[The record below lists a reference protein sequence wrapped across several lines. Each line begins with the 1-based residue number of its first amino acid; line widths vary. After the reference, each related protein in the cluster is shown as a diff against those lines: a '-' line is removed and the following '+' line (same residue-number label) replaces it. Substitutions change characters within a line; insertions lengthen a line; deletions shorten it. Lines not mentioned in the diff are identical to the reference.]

1 MSRMP
6 RIAATLSSAAVER
19 RLDAGEAL
27 FHRGDR
33 SAGFFEIVSGRLRL
47 VRTDADGRELTL
59 HAAGAGETIA
69 EASLFSPAY
78 HCDAVAV
85 TDTVVRL
92 YRKSTVLAAFGRDP
106 AAAVDFMAML
116 AHQVMSLRTRLEG
129 RNIRS
134 TRDRVLHYLMIN
146 AAFDGRTVMLRGTV
160 KELAAEL
167 GLSHEA
173 LYRALAALEADGAIF
188 REKGCIR
195 LVRPPPE

>member
-6 RIAATLSSAAVER
+6 RLAAALRSAAVER
-19 RLDAGEAL
+19 RLAAGEAL
-27 FHRGDR
+27 FHRGDT

-47 VRTDADGRELTL
+47 DRTGADGRALTL
-59 HAAGAGETIA
+59 HAAGAGESIA

-92 YRKSTVLAAFGRDP
+92 YRKSTVLAAFERDP
-106 AAAVDFMAML
+106 AAAADFMAML
-116 AHQVMSLRTRLEG
+116 AHQVMTLRTRLEG

-134 TRDRVLHYLMIN
+134 ARDRLLHHLMVN
-146 AAFDGRTVMLRGTV
+146 AADGRTVILRGTL

-173 LYRALAALEADGAIF
+173 LYRALAALEADGEIV
-188 REKGCIR
+188 REQGCIR
-195 LVRPPPE
+195 LAAPLPE

>member
-1 MSRMP
+1 MSSML
-6 RIAATLSSAAVER
+6 AALHSAAVER
-19 RLDAGEAL
+19 RLAAGEAL
-27 FHRGDR
+27 FHRGDS

-47 VRTDADGRELTL
+47 VRTGTDGRELTL
-59 HAAGAGETIA
+59 HAAEAGETIA

-78 HCDAVAV
+78 HCDAIAV

-92 YRKSTVLAAFGRDP
+92 YRKPTVLAAFARDP
-106 AAAVDFMAML
+106 AAAADFMAVL

-134 TRDRVLHYLMIN
+134 ARDRVLHYLMVH
-146 AAFDGRTVMLRGTV
+146 AAFDGRTVMLPGTL

-173 LYRALAALEADGAIF
+173 LYRALAALEADGEIF
-188 REKGCIR
+188 RERGCIR
-195 LVRPPPE
+195 LAAPPVE